1 MEIGRRSGIYH
12 GNRGEFLF
20 GQGCDDQSQM
30 LGIRGNDGNA
40 LDDRGVGRFE
50 WNGNNYGHR
59 DYVGGGCADSS
70 STNVTDQNLVPAVA
84 SSGSYIEHP
93 VSKFDTLAGVAIRYG
108 ADVVDIRRLNSLV
121 TDTQMFALKSIL
133 IPSSGRHPPCSSNGF
148 HNPRS
153 LRLKSSQQKEKASPA
168 MSSLQGYYGLSAND
182 CVTQPHVTEMAGW
195 EEGGPLYLENGLFPR
210 TNLPLSR
217 NRKSRSLIMDFI
229 NEKGDPTDQST
240 GAEESSGRWVENPI
254 RRRQKSE
261 SNFTAMIPER
271 VLKGDTHTTTGTSGV
286 SSAMAAKG
294 LALRPNK
301 TNMSQMALGDVAQ
314 CTTSSSSLTNVR
326 KSSSTPS
333 LQDQDAASLPYIW
346 PSSIAKPIFDG
357 LPKPQANRRNKKA
370 LD

>member
-30 LGIRGNDGNA
+30 LGIRGNGGNA

-84 SSGSYIEHP
+84 LSGSYIEHP
-93 VSKFDTLAGVAIRYG
+93 VSKFDTLAGVAIRYD
-108 ADVVDIRRLNSLV
+108 ADLKTVFAV
-121 TDTQMFALKSIL
+121 TIPALSE
-133 IPSSGRHPPCSSNGF
+133 SSYERTPPQHVHANLFDSF
-148 HNPRS
+148 RS

-168 MSSLQGYYGLSAND
+168 MSSLQGYYGLSAKD

-271 VLKGDTHTTTGTSGV
+271 VLKGDTHTTTGASGV